1 ICNALAFGA
10 LRTTAEGQS
19 VFKLIG
25 EDGMGLL
32 GESFKST
39 ECMDNHLFFRLISC
53 TLALGGNGCVSLH
66 DESSAQSFELREN
79 HSVRI
84 DPILPEV
91 VRSGGLVFDSAG
103 VLYFSNYLHRGTI
116 GRYTADDTSPPTTF
130 IDLNEWMTSYDDRSP
145 DIRGLVL
152 DREGRLIGADAGTGK
167 IIRMAH
173 DASKVEVLA
182 DSYEG
187 MLFDSV
193 HDVALSPDGVIF
205 ASSPGDGVIYCIRPE
220 EGEVKILNYD
230 LVRGDGLAIS
240 PDGARLVVTEPD
252 AARVLIFA
260 LDKETSGIFP
270 SATIDFSDS
279 GQSPRGLAFDP
290 AGRLYVAMGESGL
303 VNVFDPSDTKL
314 LRTYEVGDSADR
326 LFINNG
332 ELWVS
337 GDQSEGLR
345 RVKLKKATP

>member
-1 ICNALAFGA
+1 
-10 LRTTAEGQS
+10 
-19 VFKLIG
+19 
-25 EDGMGLL
+25 MGLL
-32 GESFKST
+32 EETFEST
-39 ECMDNHLFFRLISC
+39 EYMHHHLFFRLLFC
-53 TLALGGNGCVSLH
+53 PLALLGNGCVFLH
-66 DESSAQSFELREN
+66 DESSVQSFELREN
-79 HSVRI
+79 RSIQI
-84 DPILPEV
+84 DPVLPEV

-103 VLYFSNYLHRGTI
+103 VLYFSNYLHKGTI
-116 GRYTADDTSPPTTF
+116 GRYTVDGTSPPTTF

-145 DIRGLVL
+145 DIRGLVM
-152 DREGRLIGADAGTGK
+152 DGEGRLIGADAGTGK

-187 MLFDSV
+187 MLFGSV
-193 HDVALSPDGVIF
+193 HDVALSPDGVVF

-220 EGEVKILNYD
+220 EGEVQILNYE

-240 PDGARLVVTEPD
+240 PDGVRLVVTEPD
-252 AARVLIFA
+252 AARVLVFS
-260 LDKETSGIFP
+260 LDKDTSGIFP

-279 GQSPRGLAFDP
+279 GQSPRGLAFDT

-303 VNVFDPSDTKL
+303 VNVFDLSDTSL

-326 LFINNG
+326 LFINDGN
-332 ELWVS
+332 LWIS